1 MTSSE
6 TNLPY
11 VGTKVSLSL
20 GNEGRVEVVIHS
32 NGTRDLT
39 FFGPDERGSG
49 YPVRLDPT
57 AGGALGAL
65 LCAAIQH
72 SPAV

>member
-20 GNEGRVEVVIHS
+20 GNEGRAEVVIHS

-39 FFGPDERGSG
+39 FFGPGDQGSG
-49 YPVRLDPT
+49 FQIRLDPT
-57 AGGALGAL
+57 AGCALGAL
-65 LCAAIQH
+65 LCAAVQQ
-72 SPAV
+72 SPAD